1 MFGFVI
7 AGVSLAGL
15 IYLAAKRRRYGGYGA
30 YWAFRRLDTSPG
42 QEKVIRTAISE
53 AREVWRD
60 YRKSNQGAK
69 EQLVPILEA
78 EVLDEHAVS
87 SWLGELARRAAAFA
101 GRAEGAALGHRQAHS
116 RRARP
121 RATPQSRPLRRQL
134 GRPLRAP
141 LPRLSWPPR
150 LLNRTRKEICIMRHT
165 FIKVLLTIGLVGGLI
180 AGFAGCHHHGHHGR
194 YEYMEQKVTEVCT
207 TATKAALAEDR
218 ANHPA
223 PPPPPPPAAPAAAPA
238 PAP

>member
-15 IYLAAKRRRYGGYGA
+15 VYLAARRRRYGGFGG
-30 YWAFRRLDTSPG
+30 YWAFKRLDTSPG

-87 SWLGELARRAAAFA
+87 SWLGERQRSLEEVKAPLLAIAKRIHDVLDPEQRRKVARFV
-101 GRAEGAALGHRQAHS
+101 AHS
-116 RRARP
+116 
-121 RATPQSRPLRRQL
+121 
-134 GRPLRAP
+134 
-141 LPRLSWPPR
+141 
-150 LLNRTRKEICIMRHT
+150 
-165 FIKVLLTIGLVGGLI
+165 GGYY
-180 AGFAGCHHHGHHGR
+180 GHHYHGCHGHHG
-194 YEYMEQKVTEVCT
+194 C
-207 TATKAALAEDR
+207 
-218 ANHPA
+218 
-223 PPPPPPPAAPAAAPA
+223 
-238 PAP
+238 